1 MAFKNSLTLL
11 TILICVE
18 SSLTV
23 FSPSGCHAQETAPS
37 SETVTLVEKVQIPVE
52 VDGKEVGKTSLPAGT
67 KVTVVS
73 RDGARVSI
81 KRGNLG
87 PVWVEQSQ
95 LSGLSDKK
103 PEQSSKPVESD
114 PTIELQKLNRLVLE
128 KQWTQVAATC
138 ETMAQADEKFS
149 SLGELAGQLTSAL
162 QAQISAVQQQKNA
175 EVEAK
180 RLRRNADVVGQP
192 NRLNPSDRSPMERAQ
207 KLRDEADSVI
217 EEAKTA
223 HDASEAQIA
232 QSEADISKEIG
243 RMESEAT
250 AQIASVDARSVP
262 HGKASESTPGGN
274 YNQET
279 ELTETSASSVSIAQ
293 TGLQRGAPA
302 IKGLDEVRSN
312 AEQGD
317 PGAQFLLGLALMA
330 GEGVGKNPPEAV
342 EWLQKAADQGQV
354 EAACFLGIAYAE
366 GKAVVKD
373 PQKALQILKRAS
385 QNGGEKSN
393 LADMVLGKLF
403 HDAIGVSQDYEE
415 AEKWWRK
422 AAAQNN
428 PAAQAQLAVM
438 YIVGKGVP
446 QNFSEAV
453 KLLKPAV
460 EQGNKDAQ
468 WALGLLHYKGAG
480 VPQDFAAAAELYRE
494 AAKQGEPNAQYNLAM
509 MYRNGDGIDRDS
521 REAKKWFSKAAEQGN
536 IEAKQ
541 ALKEMSAGL
550 LHSRE
555 SLQQLAQTMDWSSFN
570 NMKEYSKVFG
580 GYTREELY
588 VIEAEMKRVG
598 R

>member
-1 MAFKNSLTLL
+1 
-11 TILICVE
+11 V
-18 SSLTV
+18 
-23 FSPSGCHAQETAPS
+23 
-37 SETVTLVEKVQIPVE
+37 SE
-52 VDGKEVGKTSLPAGT
+52 
-67 KVTVVS
+67 
-73 RDGARVSI
+73 
-81 KRGNLG
+81 
-87 PVWVEQSQ
+87 
-95 LSGLSDKK
+95 KK
-103 PEQSSKPVESD
+103 WP
-114 PTIELQKLNRLVLE
+114 
-128 KQWTQVAATC
+128 QVAAAC
-138 ETMAQADEKFS
+138 EAMAQADDKFAG
-149 SLGELAGQLTSAL
+149 LAELAEQLKSAL
-162 QAQISAVQQQKNA
+162 QAQASAVQQQRRA
-175 EVEAK
+175 ETEAQ

-192 NRLNPSDRSPMERAQ
+192 SRLNPSDNSPMERAQ

-223 HDASEAQIA
+223 HDASEAHIA
-232 QSEADISKEIG
+232 QSTADISKEIG
-243 RMESEAT
+243 RMESEAS
-250 AQIASVDARSVP
+250 AQIASGDTRSVP
-262 HGKASESTPGGN
+262 HGKASESTPGGHSN
-274 YNQET
+274 PET
-279 ELTETSASSVSIAQ
+279 ELTELSASSVSIAQ
-293 TGLQRGAPA
+293 TQVHGGTPA
-302 IKGLDEVRSN
+302 LKGLDKVRRN

-317 PGAQFLLGLALMA
+317 PSNQFLLGLALMA
-330 GEGVGKNPPEAV
+330 GEGVEKNPVEAV

-366 GKAVVKD
+366 GKAVGKY
-373 PQKALQILKRAS
+373 PQKSLQILKRAS
-385 QNGGEKSN
+385 QHGGEQSN

-428 PAAQAQLAVM
+428 TAAQAQLAIM

-460 EQGNKDAQ
+460 QKGNKDAQ
-468 WALGLLHYKGAG
+468 WALGLLHYNGKG

-494 AAKQGEPNAQYNLAM
+494 AAEQGEPNAQYNLAM
-509 MYRNGDGIDRDS
+509 MYRNGEGIDRDP

-536 IEAKQ
+536 IDAKK
-541 ALKEMSAGL
+541 ALKELSAGL

-570 NMKEYSKVFG
+570 NMKAYSKEFG

-588 VIEAEMKRVG
+588 VIETEMKRVG